1 MTEFPHRNMLKIGQV
16 VRIRERSHDKIE
28 EFEGKI
34 KEILTNHETHPYGIK
49 VELDNGKTGRVI
61 QILNGSTTLHTD
73 QIISSDEDQKT
84 EFKSTFR
91 LDLNR
96 LEKGDGKK
104 TVNKEV
110 EKEIAVTISAMANA
124 DGGILFIGIN
134 DAGKVLGLE
143 NDYEL
148 LQNPNDDKFQRT
160 IWQSIQNYI
169 NNMAYVSKLKL
180 SLINKE
186 SKKICII
193 EIPKSD
199 EPIFLHD
206 NHTQE
211 SYVRIGPKSE
221 KFNPSDFIKYCKS
234 RF

>member
-1 MTEFPHRNMLKIGQV
+1 MTEFPHRNLLKIGQV
-16 VRIRERSHDKIE
+16 VRIREKNRDKIE

-49 VELDNGKTGRVI
+49 VELDNGKTGRVT
-61 QILNGSTTLHTD
+61 QILNGLTTLHTD
-73 QIISSDEDQKT
+73 QNIPSDEDQKT

-96 LEKGDGKK
+96 LKKGDGKK

-124 DGGILFIGIN
+124 DGGILFVGVS
-134 DAGKVLGLE
+134 DSGKVLGLE

-221 KFNPSDFIKYCKS
+221 KFSPSDFIKYCKS